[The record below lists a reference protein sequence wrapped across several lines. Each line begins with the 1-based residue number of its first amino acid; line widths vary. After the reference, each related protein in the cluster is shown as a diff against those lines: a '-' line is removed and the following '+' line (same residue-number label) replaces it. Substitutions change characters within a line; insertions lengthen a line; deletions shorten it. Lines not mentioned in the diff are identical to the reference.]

1 MSNDEQ
7 FVKIDYLT
15 LEDGD
20 LVYQWD
26 GDSYERIGVVTEISD
41 KYVFISNSITTET
54 YTLTGIE
61 QFYTLNKNFYC
72 SPSEKCVAD
81 PQNGHLNKTFP
92 KKVLTNEE
100 IYEMLTSDVAL
111 LGLSKKAVRKIEKAV
126 LAKVYKGE
134 SK

>member
-15 LEDGD
+15 LEVGD
-20 LVYQWD
+20 PVYYWLY
-26 GDSYERIGVVTEISD
+26 GASYELLGKVVEISD
-41 KYVFISNSITTET
+41 KYVFIDNKIDTET
-54 YTLTGIE
+54 YSFSGIE
-61 QFYTLNKNFYC
+61 QFYTLKKNFYDYPRKGG
-72 SPSEKCVAD
+72 SVESKPTKEA
-81 PQNGHLNKTFP
+81 FP